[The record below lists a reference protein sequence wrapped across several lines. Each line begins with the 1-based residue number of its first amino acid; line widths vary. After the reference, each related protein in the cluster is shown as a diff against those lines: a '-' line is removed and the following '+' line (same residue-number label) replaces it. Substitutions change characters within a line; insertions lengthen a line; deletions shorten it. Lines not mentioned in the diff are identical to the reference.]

1 MQLRKVMRFVR
12 LRLVPLLVSG
22 VILVSPLSLCVNA
35 AVWEGSA
42 EIRLD
47 YWGVG
52 NGIKY
57 QMSSQ
62 TVVLPLSNSVVL
74 NTPKNRSVCNGM
86 YFRETATTWTGPVD
100 VYIGGY
106 MRSDYASDSIILSGD
121 PYNYEN
127 YQVTYRGT
135 DGQEGEVLGAKAEF
149 SRFTPN
155 DSLPHGSG
163 ITGRVSFSASE
174 GMPISDICMKPNVE
188 CGWYKEPGG
197 HMYNGK
203 WVVTSFRIVSSDS
216 SAELDQLNE
225 VTDQLIANNQLLAAM
240 KGDIVALLQDIYRE
254 VGDINIATDAMRTIL
269 TALVDYVDD
278 VENGLIEI
286 NTELDNIYSMV
297 YQQFRIL
304 IYDIQYLTGWVEYIR
319 DDTQTIIDQLDEL
332 YSLVYGFLYESNGE
346 MQEETNSQVQQGTQ
360 LQEGLGELQ
369 KPVYDDFDF
378 NTNDY
383 VDQFDSSG
391 DSAAAVSGFL
401 GVIFGNSM
409 ISSMLMITLSFA
421 MVAYVLYGK
430 R

>member
-22 VILVSPLSLCVNA
+22 VFLVSPLSLCVNA

-52 NGIKY
+52 DKIHY
-57 QMSSQ
+57 QMSGR
-62 TVVLPLSNSVVL
+62 TVTLPLSNSVEMQ
-74 NTPKNRSVCNGM
+74 TTKNRSVCNGM
-86 YFRETATTWTGPVD
+86 YFREMDTTWTGPVD

-106 MRSDYASDSIILSGD
+106 MKSNYASDSIILSGD
-121 PYNYEN
+121 PYDHNNYE
-127 YQVTYRGT
+127 VVYRGT
-135 DGQEGEVLGAKAEF
+135 DGQSGEVLGVKAEF

-155 DSLPHGSG
+155 ETMPHGDG
-163 ITGRVSFSASE
+163 ITARVSYSASD
-174 GMPISDICMKPNVE
+174 GMPISEISMRPVVE
-188 CGWYKEPGG
+188 SGWYKEPGG
-197 HMYNGK
+197 HMYNGI
-203 WVVTSFRIVSSDS
+203 WVVTSFRIIASDS

-254 VGDINIATDAMRTIL
+254 VGDINIAADAMRTIL

-286 NTELDNIYSMV
+286 NTELDNIYSLLNR
-297 YQQFRIL
+297 YLFNIEIYLENIAADIL
-304 IYDIQYLTGWVEYIR
+304 VIRENVEEIYSWIYR
-319 DDTQTIIDQLDEL
+319 
-332 YSLVYGFLYESNGE
+332 FLYESDGE

-369 KPVYDDFDF
+369 KPAYDDFDF